1 MGATN
6 DGAAKES
13 GGIHEGSRDEVT
25 ILYTLYSTLCTLD
38 DTLYYSKCAS
48 IGYKRRTTSSHR
60 PNTYI
65 SLYIGHC

>member
-25 ILYTLYSTLCTLD
+25 IIYTLHSALLILCILD
-38 DTLYYSKCAS
+38 DTLYLFDIAK
-48 IGYKRRTTSSHR
+48 
-60 PNTYI
+60 
-65 SLYIGHC
+65 